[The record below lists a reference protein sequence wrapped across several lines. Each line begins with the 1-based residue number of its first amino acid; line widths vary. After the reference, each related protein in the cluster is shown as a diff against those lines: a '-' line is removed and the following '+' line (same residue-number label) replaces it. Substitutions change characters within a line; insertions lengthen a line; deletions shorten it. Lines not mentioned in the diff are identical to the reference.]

1 LQISKSFLHFNKY
14 HLILAKYDKFL
25 FYKTMKIKLGSFDP
39 DPDLFLV
46 NMGPGLTRLRNA
58 NFDETF
64 SNLNSMEYY
73 LVLGED
79 SFFPMWGNGHNVT

>member
-1 LQISKSFLHFNKY
+1 
-14 HLILAKYDKFL
+14 
-25 FYKTMKIKLGSFDP
+25 MKIKSGSF

-46 NMGPGLTRLRNA
+46 NTGPGLTHLCNA
-58 NFDETF
+58 IFDETF

-79 SFFPMWGNGHNVT
+79 SFFPMWDNGHNVT